1 MAAEDPF
8 DRITVEPGKCGGK
21 PCVRGMRITVRRVL
35 ELLAVYP
42 DRAALLAEYPF
53 LEPEDLQQ
61 ALRYAAATVDD
72 ERLSV
77 DRVASQE
84 SDSAGPGARG
94 ASHDFHAHLAVSGPG
109 PPSVVLL
116 RVRGLDAQGQADLIR
131 SACLQCETALSDGA
145 AASADRESTRIRR
158 LPLR

>member
-1 MAAEDPF
+1 MANQSLAMSQEQRQIQILAPQLRQSLEMLQAPILELRALVQQELQSNEVKPLHQEYRRYNGDHRSFIEEYMAMVDLF

-21 PCVRGMRITVRRVL
+21 PCIRGMRITVRRVL
-35 ELLAVYP
+35 EILATYP

-77 DRVASQE
+77 DRVA
-84 SDSAGPGARG
+84 
-94 ASHDFHAHLAVSGPG
+94 
-109 PPSVVLL
+109 
-116 RVRGLDAQGQADLIR
+116 
-131 SACLQCETALSDGA
+131 
-145 AASADRESTRIRR
+145 
-158 LPLR
+158 

>member
-1 MAAEDPF
+1 MATEDPF

-21 PCVRGMRITVRRVL
+21 PCIRGMRITVRRVL
-35 ELLAVYP
+35 ELLAIYP

-77 DRVASQE
+77 DRVA
-84 SDSAGPGARG
+84 
-94 ASHDFHAHLAVSGPG
+94 
-109 PPSVVLL
+109 
-116 RVRGLDAQGQADLIR
+116 
-131 SACLQCETALSDGA
+131 
-145 AASADRESTRIRR
+145 
-158 LPLR
+158 

>member
-1 MAAEDPF
+1 MATEDPF

-35 ELLAVYP
+35 ELLAIYP

-77 DRVASQE
+77 DRVA
-84 SDSAGPGARG
+84 
-94 ASHDFHAHLAVSGPG
+94 
-109 PPSVVLL
+109 
-116 RVRGLDAQGQADLIR
+116 
-131 SACLQCETALSDGA
+131 
-145 AASADRESTRIRR
+145 
-158 LPLR
+158 

>member
-1 MAAEDPF
+1 MATVDPF

-35 ELLAVYP
+35 ELLAIYP

-61 ALRYAAATVDD
+61 ALRFAAATVDD

-77 DRVASQE
+77 DRVA
-84 SDSAGPGARG
+84 
-94 ASHDFHAHLAVSGPG
+94 
-109 PPSVVLL
+109 
-116 RVRGLDAQGQADLIR
+116 
-131 SACLQCETALSDGA
+131 
-145 AASADRESTRIRR
+145 
-158 LPLR
+158 